1 MVPDNVKEALIL
13 LCEATCVPETAESLA
28 EDPEVGE
35 VLRAA
40 LAEHNADSESAEE
53 RRYS

>member
-1 MVPDNVKEALIL
+1 MVPENVKEALIL

-35 VLRAA
+35 AIRAA
-40 LAEHNADSESAEE
+40 LSEHNADSEIVEE
-53 RRYS
+53 RKYS

>member
-1 MVPDNVKEALIL
+1 MVPENVKEALLL
-13 LCEATCVPETAESLA
+13 LCEVTCVPETAESLA

-40 LAEHNADSESAEE
+40 LAEHTGGSESAEE